1 MNDEQARGKPLIEAV
16 REHELNDLLDSCRE
30 KACGQTLQFEPAGS
44 NRFLRA
50 IAVPIGG
57 DPPDGIMLLIQDLT
71 ELRGLQTMRRE
82 LIGNISHEFRTPL
95 AGLKAMVETL
105 QDGALDNRATAND
118 FLTRIEAEVDRLT
131 QLVDEL
137 TELSRIETGS
147 ADLNFEPVD
156 INALIEG
163 AIAQLTAPADRQQLT
178 FERKLADGLPPV
190 PADRGRISQVLV
202 NLIHNAVKF
211 NRPGGS
217 ITVTTRSAGDSVTVE
232 VADTGAGIDQDDLP
246 HIFERFYRADK
257 SRSGRG
263 SGMGL
268 AIAKHII
275 EAHGGSIRAESGKG
289 RGSTFSFSLPVRS
302 L

>member
-1 MNDEQARGKPLIEAV
+1 
-16 REHELNDLLDSCRE
+16 
-30 KACGQTLQFEPAGS
+30 
-44 NRFLRA
+44 
-50 IAVPIGG
+50 
-57 DPPDGIMLLIQDLT
+57 MLLIQDLT

-105 QDGALDNRATAND
+105 QDGALDDRTAAAD
-118 FLTRIEAEVDRLT
+118 FLSRIEAEVDRLT
-131 QLVDEL
+131 QMVDEL
-137 TELSRIETGS
+137 TELSRIETGR
-147 ADLNFEPVD
+147 ADLKFEPVD
-156 INALIEG
+156 INTLIEG
-163 AIAQLTAPADRQQLT
+163 AIAQLAAPADRQQLA

-190 PADRGRISQVLV
+190 PADRDRISQVLV

-217 ITVTTRSAGDSVTVE
+217 ITITTRSAGDSVTVE

-275 EAHGGSIRAESGKG
+275 EAHGGSIRAESVEG
-289 RGSTFSFSLPVRS
+289 RGSIFTFSLPVRS
-302 L
+302 V